1 MRPPAWLSLG
11 TLLLAAAAPAVAQRE
26 SGAQVIDR
34 IVAVVG
40 TVPIL
45 WSKVEEQLVL
55 ERSQGAKIPDDSA
68 GREAARR
75 QLLNKMVDEELL
87 VQQAQRDTSIKVT
100 EQEVQ
105 EQVEK
110 TVQNVHGQFTSSLDF
125 QTQLRAA
132 GFTSEEEWR
141 RWLADN
147 QRRAIQQQRLIEE
160 LKRNNK
166 LRPIPPTEAQMR
178 DFWDQNVAERPKQ
191 PALISFRQIVIA
203 VKPDSAA
210 RGRARA
216 LAESLRGGSWVGSG
230 VA

>member
-68 GREAARR
+68 GQEAVRR
-75 QLLNKMVDEELL
+75 QLLNQMVDEELL
-87 VQQAQRDTSIKVT
+87 VEQAVRDTSVKVT
-100 EQEVQ
+100 EEEIQSE
-105 EQVEK
+105 VEK
-110 TVQNVHGQFTSSLDF
+110 TVQNVRKQFTSSLDF
-125 QTQLRAA
+125 ETQLRAA
-132 GFTSEEEWR
+132 GFVSEEEWR

-147 QRRAIQQQRLIEE
+147 QRRTILQQRLIEQ
-160 LKRNNK
+160 LKR
-166 LRPIPPTEAQMR
+166 
-178 DFWDQNVAERPKQ
+178 
-191 PALISFRQIVIA
+191 
-203 VKPDSAA
+203 
-210 RGRARA
+210 
-216 LAESLRGGSWVGSG
+216 
-230 VA
+230 